1 MIEIIDDFLEQ
12 GDFWHLQKSMLGSF
26 FPWTISKIVDDNE
39 NNHQRNIQM
48 VHMFYDRY
56 SPVDSSIE
64 LLYPVLQKIQPVAV
78 VKAKANFMTATDKL
92 VEHGLHIDVMD
103 ADDRP
108 YLKTSILYMNTCN
121 GYTLFEDGTKV
132 ESVRNRFVTF
142 PNQTRHTGTTTTD
155 ADDRMVINFNYV

>member
-1 MIEIIDDFLEQ
+1 MIEIIDDFLEP
-12 GDFWHLQKSMLGSF
+12 GDFGHLQKTMIGAF
-26 FPWTISKIVDDNE
+26 FPWTISKIVDDNG

-48 VHMFYDRY
+48 VHMFYERL

-64 LLYPVLQKIQPVAV
+64 LLYPVLQKVQPYALLKV
-78 VKAKANFMTATDKL
+78 KANFLLGTDKL
-92 VEHGLHIDVMD
+92 VEHGMHIDVMD

-142 PNQTRHTGTTTTD
+142 PNHTQHTGTTTTD
-155 ADDRMVINFNYV
+155 ADYRMVINFNYV

>member
-1 MIEIIDDFLEQ
+1 MIDIIDDFLSP
-12 GDFWHLQKSMLGSF
+12 GDFGHLQKTMIGAF
-26 FPWTISKIVDDNE
+26 FPWTISKIVDDND
-39 NNHQRNIQM
+39 NNQQRNIQM
-48 VHMFYDRY
+48 VHMFYERL

-64 LLYPVLQKIQPVAV
+64 LLYPVLQKVQPYALL
-78 VKAKANFMTATDKL
+78 KAKANFLVGTDKL
-92 VEHGLHIDVMD
+92 VEHGMHIDVMD

-142 PNQTRHTGTTTTD
+142 PNHTRHTGTTTTD
-155 ADDRMVINFNYV
+155 ADYRMVINFNYV

>member
-1 MIEIIDDFLEQ
+1 MIEIIDDFLEP
-12 GDFWHLQKSMLGSF
+12 GDFGHLQKTMIGAF
-26 FPWTISKIVDDNE
+26 FPWTISKIVDDNDS
-39 NNHQRNIQM
+39 NHQRNMQM
-48 VHMFYDRY
+48 VHMFYERL

-64 LLYPVLQKIQPVAV
+64 LLYPVLQKVQPYALL
-78 VKAKANFMTATDKL
+78 KSKANFLLGTDKL
-92 VEHGLHIDVMD
+92 VEHGMHIDVMD

-121 GYTLFEDGTKV
+121 GYTRFEDGTKV

-155 ADDRMVINFNYV
+155 ADYRMVINFNYV

>member
-1 MIEIIDDFLEQ
+1 MIEIIDDFLEP
-12 GDFWHLQKSMLGSF
+12 GDFGHLQKTMIGAF
-26 FPWTISKIVDDNE
+26 FPWTISKIVDDND

-48 VHMFYDRY
+48 VHMFYERL

-64 LLYPVLQKIQPVAV
+64 LLYPVLQKVQPYALL
-78 VKAKANFMTATDKL
+78 KAKANFLLGTDKL

-155 ADDRMVINFNYV
+155 ADYRMVINFNYV